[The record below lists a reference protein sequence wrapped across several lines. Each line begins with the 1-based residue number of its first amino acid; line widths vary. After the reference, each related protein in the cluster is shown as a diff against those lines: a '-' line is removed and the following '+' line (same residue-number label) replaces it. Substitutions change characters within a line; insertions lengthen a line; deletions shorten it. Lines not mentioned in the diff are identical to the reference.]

1 MRPPPIAA
9 DLHPCADGCAVRTA
23 LVPGLGA
30 VCLAGPSGTDRRTD
44 RQTDGRTFAA
54 SLNAPYGAG
63 IKSKG
68 KLISLLFYECEVNV
82 LSL

>member
-30 VCLAGPSGTDRRTD
+30 VRLAGPSGTDRRTD
-44 RQTDGRTFAA
+44 RQTDGQTDGRTFAA

-63 IKSKG
+63 IKK
-68 KLISLLFYECEVNV
+68 
-82 LSL
+82 